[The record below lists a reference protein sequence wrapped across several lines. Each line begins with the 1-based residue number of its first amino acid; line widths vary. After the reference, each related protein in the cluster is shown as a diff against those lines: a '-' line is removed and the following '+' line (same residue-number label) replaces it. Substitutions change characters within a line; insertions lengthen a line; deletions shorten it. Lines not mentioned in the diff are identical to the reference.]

1 MPKSREAASFGRVSH
16 DEHLTRAAGK
26 TAGDVD
32 ADDLYLMA
40 NLPPRLTG
48 LPMVVWLLERGR
60 ARHDARIKVSRT
72 HGIRI
77 DPTNTVSVAVRPAP
91 RLPAPRLATGDL
103 SRADLR
109 VVAEWVELNR
119 DVILDYWHGRIF
131 TDELL
136 QRIKSISG

>member
-16 DEHLTRAAGK
+16 DEHLTRPAGK

-48 LPMVVWLLERGR
+48 LPMVIWLSERDR

-77 DPTNTVSVAVRPAP
+77 DPTNAVTVAVR
-91 RLPAPRLATGDL
+91 PAPRLATGDL

-109 VVAEWVELNR
+109 VVAEWIELNR

>member
-1 MPKSREAASFGRVSH
+1 MPKSREPASFGRVSH

-77 DPTNTVSVAVRPAP
+77 DPTNTVTVAVR
-91 RLPAPRLATGDL
+91 PAPRLATGDL

-109 VVAEWVELNR
+109 VVAEWIELNR

>member
-1 MPKSREAASFGRVSH
+1 MPKSREAASFGRVSR
-16 DEHLTRAAGK
+16 DEHLTRPAGK

-72 HGIRI
+72 RG
-77 DPTNTVSVAVRPAP
+77 SVDRAEPGRDP
-91 RLPAPRLATGDL
+91 RLLARSDL
-103 SRADLR
+103 YRRAIAAD
-109 VVAEWVELNR
+109 
-119 DVILDYWHGRIF
+119 
-131 TDELL
+131 
-136 QRIKSISG
+136 

>member
-1 MPKSREAASFGRVSH
+1 MPKSRESTSFGRVSH
-16 DEHLTRAAGK
+16 HEHLTRAAGK

-48 LPMVVWLLERGR
+48 LPMVIWLSERGR

-77 DPTNTVSVAVRPAP
+77 DPTNTVTVTVRPAS
-91 RLPAPRLATGDL
+91 RLATGDL

-109 VVAEWVELNR
+109 VVAQWIELNR

-136 QRIKSISG
+136 QRIKGI

>member
-1 MPKSREAASFGRVSH
+1 
-16 DEHLTRAAGK
+16 
-26 TAGDVD
+26 
-32 ADDLYLMA
+32 MA

-48 LPMVVWLLERGR
+48 LPMVIWLSERGR

-77 DPTNTVSVAVRPAP
+77 DPTNTVTVTVRPAS
-91 RLPAPRLATGDL
+91 RLATGDL
-103 SRADLR
+103 SRADLLQVER
-109 VVAEWVELNR
+109 WIELNR

-136 QRIKSISG
+136 QRIKTI

>member
-1 MPKSREAASFGRVSH
+1 MRKSREPASFGRVSH
-16 DEHLTRAAGK
+16 DEHLTRPAGK

-72 HGIRI
+72 RG
-77 DPTNTVSVAVRPAP
+77 SV
-91 RLPAPRLATGDL
+91 D
-103 SRADLR
+103 RA
-109 VVAEWVELNR
+109 EPGR
-119 DVILDYWHGRIF
+119 DF
-131 TDELL
+131 
-136 QRIKSISG
+136 